1 MPFIE
6 EGDAIGDGSIG
17 TGVERQRRLGHEFLR
32 SAGKKGQPHYAEHI
46 PKARLAP
53 ALLGCGTAVSGG
65 GDRGAA
71 TRSRLR
77 GQAESRQGFTD
88 PPMRGM
94 AVAMR

>member
-77 GQAESRQGFTD
+77 GRVATGIYGSANARHGSRNALT
-88 PPMRGM
+88 
-94 AVAMR
+94 